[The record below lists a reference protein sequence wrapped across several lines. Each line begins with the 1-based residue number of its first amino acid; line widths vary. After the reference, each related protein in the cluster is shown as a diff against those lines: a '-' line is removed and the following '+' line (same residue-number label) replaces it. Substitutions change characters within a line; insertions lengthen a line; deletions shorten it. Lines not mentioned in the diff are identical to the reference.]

1 MRILIAAAILI
12 AALVI
17 TEKALAQTIVTRGPH
32 GDFYET
38 KRQKPVHYD
47 STCFMFYPIGGGSYR
62 VYKHRRTKKYFYFVT
77 VKGSLC
83 KKYLI
88 Q

>member
-1 MRILIAAAILI
+1 MRRLIIAAAIA
-12 AALVI
+12 AALAI
-17 TEKALAQTIVTRGPH
+17 TDKALSQTLVTRGPH

-38 KRQKPVHYD
+38 KKQKPVHYD
-47 STCFMFYPIGGGSYR
+47 STCFMFYPTGGGSYR
-62 VYKHRRTKKYFYFVT
+62 VYKDKRKKKYFYFVT
-77 VKGSLC
+77 VKGVLC